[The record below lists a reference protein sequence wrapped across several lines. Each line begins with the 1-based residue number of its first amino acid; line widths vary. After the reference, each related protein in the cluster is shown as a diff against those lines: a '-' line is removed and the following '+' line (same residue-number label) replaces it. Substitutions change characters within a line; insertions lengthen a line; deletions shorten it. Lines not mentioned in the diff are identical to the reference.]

1 MTTLTET
8 INDIVAQ
15 ASALLSPVDLSDWTP
30 PEDAPADKLAE
41 LEDEEAARRDRER
54 VSAYLAD
61 RSDRLALLRVIR
73 EAAGDRA
80 EAYKAQA
87 APWLRLA
94 KRQDGLREYVEQLAR
109 NVLESERQAAG
120 FGAEDG
126 YEVMLPNGVKMG
138 LRQSPP
144 SVVVDSI
151 EDLPG
156 RFVKVAKS
164 ADKAEIAKAIK
175 AGRVVTGAKL
185 VRGMHVFWGR

>member
-1 MTTLTET
+1 MTLTDT

-30 PEDAPADKLAE
+30 PEDAPFDKLAE
-41 LEDEEAARRDRER
+41 LEEAEYERRAKARLD
-54 VSAYLAD
+54 AYLAD
-61 RSDRLALLRVIR
+61 RSDRLACLRAIR

-94 KRQDGLREYVEQLAR
+94 KRQEGLREYVEQLAR
-109 NVLESERQAAG
+109 NVLEAERQAAG
-120 FGAEDG
+120 FDPDEG
-126 YEVMLPNGVKMG
+126 YEVTLPNGVKMG
-138 LRQSPP
+138 LRPSPP
-144 SVVVDSI
+144 SVVVESI

-156 RFVKVAKS
+156 RYVKVTKT
-164 ADKAEIAKAIK
+164 ADKTEIAKAIK

-185 VRGMHVFWGR
+185 ARGVHVFWGR

>member
-1 MTTLTET
+1 MTLTDT

-30 PEDAPADKLAE
+30 PEDAPFDKLAE
-41 LEDEEAARRDRER
+41 LEEAEYERRAKARLD
-54 VSAYLAD
+54 AYLAD
-61 RSDRLALLRVIR
+61 RSDRLACLRAIR

-80 EAYKAQA
+80 ESYKAQA
-87 APWLRLA
+87 EPWLRLA
-94 KRQDGLREYVEQLAR
+94 KRQERTREYVEQLAR
-109 NVLESERQAAG
+109 NVLEAERQAAG

-138 LRQSPP
+138 LKLSPP
-144 SVVVDSI
+144 SVVIESI

-156 RFVKVAKS
+156 RYVKVTKT
-164 ADKAEIAKAIK
+164 ADKTEIAKAIK

-185 VRGMHVFWGR
+185 ARGTHVSWGR

>member
-1 MTTLTET
+1 MTLTET

-15 ASALLSPVDLSDWTP
+15 AAGLLSPVDLSDWTP

-41 LEDEEAARRDRER
+41 LEDAEHERRARARLD
-54 VSAYLAD
+54 AYLAD
-61 RSDRLALLRVIR
+61 RSDRLACLRAIR

-80 EAYKAQA
+80 EAYKSQA
-87 APWLRLA
+87 APWIRLA
-94 KRQDGLREYVEQLAR
+94 KRQEGLREYVEQLAR
-109 NVLESERQAAG
+109 NVLEAERQAAG

-126 YEVMLPNGVKMG
+126 YEVTLPNGVKMG
-138 LRQSPP
+138 LRASPP
-144 SVVVDSI
+144 SVVVESI

-164 ADKAEIAKAIK
+164 ADKAEIAKALK

-185 VRGMHVFWGR
+185 VRGMHVSWGR